1 MGRVIAEIAGLYEHR
16 RAPILPLKAFAGRIA
31 LHASL
36 VVSMLVVS
44 LAIGMVGF
52 HAIDAMSWL
61 DAFFNASM
69 LLGGM
74 GPVFDHP
81 LSDDGKLFAGLYALY
96 CGLVVIA
103 AIGVMLAPVMH
114 RVMHRLH
121 WEDKSDP
128 DDDRRDT
135 RRKRRR

>member
-1 MGRVIAEIAGLYEHR
+1 VYER
-16 RAPILPLKAFAGRIA
+16 RHAPVLPLRAFAGRLA
-31 LHASL
+31 LHLGL
-36 VVSMLVVS
+36 VVALLCVS
-44 LAIGMVGF
+44 LAAGMVGF
-52 HAIDAMSWL
+52 HVIDALSWL

-81 LSDDGKLFAGLYALY
+81 LSDAGKLFAGVYALY

-103 AIGVMLAPVMH
+103 AMGIMLAPVVH

-121 WEDKSDP
+121 WEDSDGKAP
-128 DDDRRDT
+128 VRNAG
-135 RRKRRR
+135 RKRR

>member
-1 MGRVIAEIAGLYEHR
+1 VYERR
-16 RAPILPLKAFAGRIA
+16 RAPVLPLKAFAGRLA
-31 LHASL
+31 SHASL
-36 VVSMLVVS
+36 VVALLVVS

-52 HAIDAMSWL
+52 HAIEDMSWL

-74 GPVFDHP
+74 GPVFEHP
-81 LSDDGKLFAGLYALY
+81 LSDGGKLFGGFYALY

-103 AIGVMLAPVMH
+103 AMGIMLAPVVH

-121 WEDKSDP
+121 WEDSGEP
-128 DDDRRDT
+128 ARGSG
-135 RRKRRR
+135 RKRR